1 MIYYMSY
8 LIYIWR
14 LYRIILITHGIYVA
28 INFVVWLSGR
38 TKDTFIWVIS
48 WFPQPL
54 PQIEDKKYENKKYI
68 EEEVDNKFTL
78 LTQS

>member
-1 MIYYMSY
+1 MIYYISY

-14 LYRIILITHGIYVA
+14 LYRIILITHGVYVA
-28 INFVVWLSGR
+28 ANFVLWLTGR

-54 PQIEDKKYENKKYI
+54 PQIEDKKYI